1 MNDRNP
7 DMNQPVSK
15 WDGTGHTGFGQS
27 LRFSCELFW
36 KKLQEKDVDVSILAA
51 EEGQDV
57 LTVHVMQCCAA
68 EHVYLFFI
76 SACAL
81 NISFAW
87 YCKG

>member
-1 MNDRNP
+1 MNYRNP

-27 LRFSCELFW
+27 LRFSCEEFK

-57 LTVHVMQCCAA
+57 LTVHVMQSCTA
-68 EHVYLFFI
+68 EHVYLFCE
-76 SACAL
+76 SQ
-81 NISFAW
+81 N
-87 YCKG
+87 